1 MQSIRSQRARPRRSR
16 SRAFTLVEVVIVLTI
31 AGVLAAVAGTR
42 YVKFIEKARVAR
54 SVAELQA
61 ISRGLDALKIDGGAL
76 PESLADADLGAT
88 LDPWGNAYEYLKIAG
103 TLPGGLAANDARSGL
118 PDVAAAPAGGGA
130 PAPRPRKDRFLVPIN
145 KDYDL
150 YSRGADGQSETQ
162 LDRKVSR
169 DDVIRAANGS
179 YFGLAENF

>member
-1 MQSIRSQRARPRRSR
+1 MQSIRSQRARPRRTR

-31 AGVLAAVAGTR
+31 AGVLATVAGTR

-61 ISRGLDALKIDGGAL
+61 ISRGLDALKIDGGEL
-76 PESLADADLGAT
+76 PKSLADADLGGT
-88 LDPWGNAYEYLKIAG
+88 LDPWGHPYEYLKIAG
-103 TLPGGLAANDARSGL
+103 SLPAGQAAVHLDGL
-118 PDVAAAPAGGGA
+118 PAVAAAPPGAA
-130 PAPRPRKDRFLVPIN
+130 PAPRPRMDRFLVPIN
-145 KDYDL
+145 TDYDL
-150 YSRGADGQSETQ
+150 YSVGADGQSEKQ